1 MITCPICEFENR
13 DEEYCNQCGAK
24 LEGLAAA
31 SEPETP
37 AEVEPIEVAVGAK
50 EPIAEAVGAKEP
62 IAEANEPNK
71 VPSEANEPNKV
82 PSEIVPVEEPVVE
95 AEEPQESS
103 PEAEAPEKVS
113 TEVSDVCAGCQK
125 MFTGDE
131 KFCPGCG
138 QPREEAPALKKPD
151 EEVVKGPRLIL
162 LQNDDEI
169 KSYPVAESEPL
180 TIGRL
185 ETNTISFPE
194 DGYTSSNHA
203 KVELADGEYF
213 IEDLDSTN
221 GTLIKIKRYRLSP
234 GDIIF
239 IGSNT
244 FKFDL

>member
-1 MITCPICEFENR
+1 M
-13 DEEYCNQCGAK
+13 
-24 LEGLAAA
+24 
-31 SEPETP
+31 
-37 AEVEPIEVAVGAK
+37 
-50 EPIAEAVGAKEP
+50 
-62 IAEANEPNK
+62 
-71 VPSEANEPNKV
+71 
-82 PSEIVPVEEPVVE
+82 
-95 AEEPQESS
+95 
-103 PEAEAPEKVS
+103 
-113 TEVSDVCAGCQK
+113 CAGCQK
-125 MFTGDE
+125 VFTGDE

-138 QPREEAPALKKPD
+138 QPRQEAPALEKSD
-151 EEVVKGPRLIL
+151 EEAVTGPRLIL

-203 KVELADGEYF
+203 KVELAEGEYF

-234 GDIIF
+234 GDIVF

-244 FKFDL
+244 FKFEL